1 MKRIIA
7 ITLTIIFTS
16 ALLITMLSVYKT
28 GIEALNTIA
37 DINNENYGKSIAA
50 LGTLGDFFGGITNP
64 IIGALGS
71 IALITTISLQI
82 NQNKQNTRQSFETSI
97 FNLITL
103 HNNII
108 DNLSFNESKSRICF
122 SDFLDE
128 FSEPLRKMTRSK
140 TMLPDERFSVARYF
154 YENFNSQSNGYFG
167 HYFRNLYRI
176 LKTIDSHSDSDEIK
190 VNYSRI
196 LRAQLSM
203 DELTLIF
210 INCLPGVCDD
220 GKFAKLIIKYEIL
233 EHLSISSLS
242 TSSSLTDLR
251 LREIDYL
258 IGGKVKISIN
268 EAALYIFPE
277 NTTLKYNINSGAFG
291 KNKGNAILQIKE
303 TVLERK
309 ESFLEIYPKIEKRRL

>member
-1 MKRIIA
+1 MKRSIA
-7 ITLTIIFTS
+7 IMLTIIFTS
-16 ALLITMLSVYKT
+16 ALLIIMLSIYKT
-28 GIEALNTIA
+28 GVEALNATA
-37 DINNENYGKSIAA
+37 DVNSGNYGKDIAA

-64 IIGALGS
+64 IIGGLGS
-71 IALITTISLQI
+71 IALIITISLQI
-82 NQNKQNTRQSFETSI
+82 NQNKQNTRQSFESSI
-97 FNLITL
+97 FNLINL

-122 SDFLDE
+122 SDFLEE

-190 VNYSRI
+190 INYSRI

-220 GKFAKLIIKYEIL
+220 GKFANLIVKYEIL
-233 EHLSISSLS
+233 EHLSISSLL
-242 TSSSLTDLR
+242 TPSSPTDLT

-268 EAALYIFPE
+268 EAVLYTFPE
-277 NTTLKYNINSGAFG
+277 NAALKYHINSGAFG
-291 KNKGNAILQIKE
+291 KNKGNAIHQIKE
-303 TVLERK
+303 IVLSRK
-309 ESFLEIYPKIEKRRL
+309 ESFREIYPKIERRRL